1 MSPKAPTN
9 FVIFERNLK
18 KWPRSFA
25 LVIPVGR
32 ETLNQ
37 QGTRLQDAYGT
48 RIDRFSVTSRTMT
61 TDSIGSKQM
70 DASGR
75 NILSLCVYGVEVE
88 GSKNAD
94 SGLHSHSTVQSC
106 RSTKYTWGPP
116 NLLEPWQ
123 NELYELLGL
132 LNPDPKPNST
142 NRMRPKCNHST
153 IGRFGYT

>member
-94 SGLHSHSTVQSC
+94 SGLHSHRQ
-106 RSTKYTWGPP
+106 Y
-116 NLLEPWQ
+116 
-123 NELYELLGL
+123 
-132 LNPDPKPNST
+132 
-142 NRMRPKCNHST
+142 ST
-153 IGRFGYT
+153 IMQIYKIHVRAAESAGTVAERVVRAARPPQSGSKAKLDQSNAP